1 MPLTTPDPVMARLD
15 RLERESRRWRRVALG
30 SWLAIAALLLLGQSP
45 PRAPRPASPARTVEA
60 ERFVL
65 RDARGRAGAMLGW
78 EADDTPRLVLHDPT
92 GQPRTVL
99 AIGAGGAPGLTLLD
113 ADGKTVRAALVVG
126 PDGAPGLALFDPA
139 GKPRLAAALFHASG
153 SARATSGR
161 EPAPAIVAYD
171 AAGVV
176 RATFGLRGA
185 DATAGLELADG
196 RGAARAVLRVRP
208 DGAPDL
214 TFVRQVAEA
223 IAHHING
230 YKVVVT
236 KSTVPTGTGRMIE
249 QILRSNDGDREFSV
263 VSNPEFLREGSA
275 IADFLRPDRIV
286 IGASDA
292 RAIEVMKEVYGPL
305 FLAETPFVITDV
317 ASAELIKYA
326 SNGFLAVKIS
336 FINEIAR
343 LCELMGAD
351 VHDVSRGM
359 GLDGRIGSRF
369 LLAGPGF
376 GGSCFPKDTA
386 AAVDLARQH
395 GYRFRIIESAICVN
409 AETKARMIEKIA
421 AAAGPLAG
429 RTVGVLGL
437 SFKPET
443 DDIRESPAL
452 AVISDLVAA
461 GASVRAF
468 DPAAMENA
476 RAIFPD
482 LHYATDA
489 YDCATGADVLVLT
502 TEWNEFRAL
511 DFGRLAKLMRS
522 KTVVD
527 LRNVYDPRELR
538 AAGWSYTGVG
548 RS

>member
-1 MPLTTPDPVMARLD
+1 MNICVVGTGYVGLVTGACLADFGMNVVCVDKDEAKISALQAGRIPIYEPGLEEIVAKNERAGRLRFTTDLKFGI
-15 RLERESRRWRRVALG
+15 ESA
-30 SWLAIAALLLLGQSP
+30 LAIFIAVGTP
-45 PRAPRPASPARTVEA
+45 PN
-60 ERFVL
+60 
-65 RDARGRAGAMLGW
+65 
-78 EADDTPRLVLHDPT
+78 
-92 GQPRTVL
+92 
-99 AIGAGGAPGLTLLD
+99 
-113 ADGKTVRAALVVG
+113 
-126 PDGAPGLALFDPA
+126 PDG
-139 GKPRLAAALFHASG
+139 S
-153 SARATSGR
+153 
-161 EPAPAIVAYD
+161 
-171 AAGVV
+171 
-176 RATFGLRGA
+176 
-185 DATAGLELADG
+185 
-196 RGAARAVLRVRP
+196 
-208 DGAPDL
+208 PDL

-223 IAHHING
+223 IARYMNG

-236 KSTVPTGTGRMIE
+236 KSTVPTGTGKMIE
-249 QILRSNDGDREFSV
+249 QILRSKDGKSEFSV

-292 RAIEVMKEVYGPL
+292 RAIEVMKEIYGPL
-305 FLAETPFVITDV
+305 FLVETPFVITDV

-343 LCELMGAD
+343 LCEVMGAD
-351 VHDVSRGM
+351 VHDVARGM
-359 GLDGRIGSRF
+359 GLDRRIGSQF
-369 LLAGPGF
+369 LLPGPGF

-386 AAVDLARQH
+386 AAIDLARQN
-395 GYRFRIIESAICVN
+395 GARFRIIEAAVEVN

-421 AAAGPLAG
+421 AAAGPIAG
-429 RTVGVLGL
+429 RTVAVLGL

-468 DPAAMENA
+468 DPAAMPNA
-476 RAIFPD
+476 KAVFPD
-482 LHYATDA
+482 LYYAKDA
-489 YDCATGADVLVLT
+489 YDCADGADVLVIA

-511 DFGRLAKLMRS
+511 DFGRLARLLKS

-527 LRNVYDPRELR
+527 LRNVYDPAELK
-538 AAGWSYTGVG
+538 AAGWRYAGVG

>member
-1 MPLTTPDPVMARLD
+1 MNICVVGTGYVGLVTGACLADFGMNVVCVDKDESKVAALQAGRIPIYEPGLEEIVAKNERAGRLRFTTDLKAGIQ
-15 RLERESRRWRRVALG
+15 S
-30 SWLAIAALLLLGQSP
+30 SLAIFIAVGTP
-45 PRAPRPASPARTVEA
+45 P
-60 ERFVL
+60 
-65 RDARGRAGAMLGW
+65 
-78 EADDTPRLVLHDPT
+78 
-92 GQPRTVL
+92 
-99 AIGAGGAPGLTLLD
+99 
-113 ADGKTVRAALVVG
+113 
-126 PDGAPGLALFDPA
+126 
-139 GKPRLAAALFHASG
+139 
-153 SARATSGR
+153 
-161 EPAPAIVAYD
+161 
-171 AAGVV
+171 
-176 RATFGLRGA
+176 
-185 DATAGLELADG
+185 
-196 RGAARAVLRVRP
+196 RP
-208 DGAPDL
+208 DGSPDL

-223 IAHHING
+223 VAQYMNG

-249 QILRSNDGDREFSV
+249 QILKTNDGEREFSV

-275 IADFLRPDRIV
+275 VSDFLRPDRIV
-286 IGASDA
+286 IGASDS
-292 RAIEVMKEVYGPL
+292 RAVEVMKEIYSPL

-336 FINEIAR
+336 FINEVAR
-343 LCELMGAD
+343 LCEIMEAN

-359 GLDGRIGSRF
+359 GLDPRIGSQF

-386 AAVDLARQH
+386 AAIDLARQH
-395 GYRFRIIESAICVN
+395 GERFRIIEAAVSVN
-409 AETKARMIEKIA
+409 AETKKRMVQKITA
-421 AAAGPLAG
+421 ASGPLGG
-429 RTVGVLGL
+429 RTVAVLGL

-476 RAIFPD
+476 RSVFPD
-482 LHYATDA
+482 LYYATDV
-489 YDCATGADVLVLT
+489 YDCVRGADVLVLA

-511 DFGRLAKLMRS
+511 DFGKLGGLMKS

-527 LRNVYDPRELR
+527 LRNVYEPKELR
-538 AAGWSYTGVG
+538 LAGWSYTGVG
-548 RS
+548 RK